1 MRGGCHYNA
10 HAIYRPAW
18 KDQNLKAP
26 PATGQPDGRG
36 VFSAGGIR
44 IIKSV
49 MLKMLVAQVGVG
61 AVLAVVLWRI
71 YGDVA
76 GYSALLGSLVC
87 VVPNAFLAL
96 RLIAPR
102 RDPGAQALLRA
113 AWIGEIGKLAL
124 TVLIFTLVFTLV
136 RPLSAAALFAGF
148 IATQLVT
155 FSGLLMRSEREMD
168 TSDSNGS

>member
-1 MRGGCHYNA
+1 MDLT
-10 HAIYRPAW
+10 IP
-18 KDQNLKAP
+18 
-26 PATGQPDGRG
+26 
-36 VFSAGGIR
+36 R
-44 IIKSV
+44 IV
-49 MLKMLVAQVGVG
+49 MWQLLVG
-61 AVLAVVLWRI
+61 AVLAAALLGVFGKVS
-71 YGDVA
+71 
-76 GYSALLGSLVC
+76 GYSAMLGSLAA

-102 RDPGAQALLRA
+102 RDPGAQALIRA

-155 FSGLLMRSEREMD
+155 FSGLLMRSDTDTD
-168 TSDSNGS
+168 TSNTNGS